1 MKKFENF
8 QRALKNLKEIETRQP
23 PYDTITQ
30 TGMVSLFEICFEQA
44 WKAMKEQLEIS
55 GYSEHKIGS
64 PRVVIKIDCF
74 HDSPGSRVVQRPID
88 LLHEKKSNIS
98 TLTGQ
103 QGWRKEKGEP
113 LGLLLARPDA
123 MQGKKLPPGAMQR

>member
-1 MKKFENF
+1 MADLQVVFRTAGAPRRAVSTLVAVGHLLTAFCFHLAKKRFVARGF
-8 QRALKNLKEIETRQP
+8 
-23 PYDTITQ
+23 
-30 TGMVSLFEICFEQA
+30 
-44 WKAMKEQLEIS
+44 
-55 GYSEHKIGS
+55 
-64 PRVVIKIDCF
+64 KIDCF

>member
-1 MKKFENF
+1 
-8 QRALKNLKEIETRQP
+8 
-23 PYDTITQ
+23 
-30 TGMVSLFEICFEQA
+30 
-44 WKAMKEQLEIS
+44 
-55 GYSEHKIGS
+55 
-64 PRVVIKIDCF
+64 
-74 HDSPGSRVVQRPID
+74 VVQRPID

-123 MQGKKLPPGAMQR
+123 MQGKKASPRSNAKVNFHMLSDEPLRWNPFLRKGTVWLLRELESYRFPKKQAGPLLRRAGKGRVKGKRECYL